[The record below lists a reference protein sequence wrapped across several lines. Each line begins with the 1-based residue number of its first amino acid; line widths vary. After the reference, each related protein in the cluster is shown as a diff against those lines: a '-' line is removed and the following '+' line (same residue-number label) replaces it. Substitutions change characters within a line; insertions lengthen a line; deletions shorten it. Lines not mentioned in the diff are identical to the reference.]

1 MNLTSNITT
10 SNASKMIR
18 LHTFYQK
25 LLVRLFRLS
34 LQNINTENSITII
47 CETNIIFNII
57 IVMLTMK
64 VMRVIS
70 RCVFEIEQ
78 NQSLRVPKY
87 KNCTGLVNLLST
99 SYMGYS

>member
-18 LHTFYQK
+18 LHTLHLTILNSYYQK

-57 IVMLTMK
+57 TVMLTMK

-78 NQSLRVPKY
+78 NQSLRVPKSR
-87 KNCTGLVNLLST
+87 NCTGLVNS
-99 SYMGYS
+99 

>member
-10 SNASKMIR
+10 SNATKMIR
-18 LHTFYQK
+18 LHTR

-57 IVMLTMK
+57 TVMLTMK

-99 SYMGYS
+99 SYMAYS

>member
-1 MNLTSNITT
+1 
-10 SNASKMIR
+10 
-18 LHTFYQK
+18 
-25 LLVRLFRLS
+25 
-34 LQNINTENSITII
+34 
-47 CETNIIFNII
+47 
-57 IVMLTMK
+57 MLTMK

-87 KNCTGLVNLLST
+87 ENCTGLVNLLST

>member
-1 MNLTSNITT
+1 MFNSY
-10 SNASKMIR
+10 
-18 LHTFYQK
+18 YQK
-25 LLVRLFRLS
+25 LLLTIFKLS
-34 LQNINTENSITII
+34 LQKNNTVNSIIII

-57 IVMLTMK
+57 TVILTMK

-87 KNCTGLVNLLST
+87 KNCTGLVYLLST
-99 SYMGYS
+99 SYMAYS